1 VQVTSYSLDS
11 LAVGYNSRDGGCF
24 DTSGIVGA
32 MKLRIYFKHIRE
44 KCPYTFFL
52 FILLNTLLTGCESQV
67 IATPTST
74 TFKVEKMEYV
84 RAREQLVEDSIERQG
99 LHDEDVINA
108 LRNVPRHLF
117 VPEDMVSK
125 AYEDRPLPIG
135 YGQTISQP
143 SLVAW
148 MTELLELEPG
158 DKVLEIGTG
167 SGYQA
172 AILAELGYVDVYS
185 IEIVPEL
192 SQRAS
197 KILRQ
202 LGYGNVQVKQ
212 ADGYYGWEEY
222 APFDAI
228 IVTAAPDHLP
238 APLAEQLVEG
248 GRIVI
253 PIGPPG
259 FYQTLWKFVK
269 EEGELVAYN
278 MGSVMFVPFTGSGV
292 SEGEEHRPTP

>member
-1 VQVTSYSLDS
+1 MVDYFGTNEN
-11 LAVGYNSRDGGCF
+11 A
-24 DTSGIVGA
+24 GA
-32 MKLRIYFKHIRE
+32 MKLLTLFKHIRE
-44 KCPYTFFL
+44 KSPYAFFL
-52 FILLNTLLTGCESQV
+52 FVLLNTLLTGCESQV
-67 IATPTST
+67 TVTPTST
-74 TFKVEKMEYV
+74 TFKVEKMESIK
-84 RAREQLVEDSIERQG
+84 AREQLVEDSIERQG
-99 LHDEDVINA
+99 LQDEDVIEA
-108 LRNVPRHLF
+108 LGNVPRHLF
-117 VPEDMVSK
+117 VPDNMVDK

-192 SQRAS
+192 YGRSS
-197 KILRQ
+197 NLLGQ
-202 LGYGNVQVKQ
+202 LGYENVQVKQ
-212 ADGYYGWEEY
+212 GDGYFGWEEY

-238 APLAEQLVEG
+238 SPLAEQLDEG
-248 GRIVI
+248 GTIVI

-269 EEGELVAYN
+269 QDGELIAYN
-278 MGSVMFVPFTGSGV
+278 MGSVMFVPFTGAGA
-292 SEGEEHRPTP
+292 SEHQEQEPTPE

>member
-1 VQVTSYSLDS
+1 MFEMVDVFNIIGS
-11 LAVGYNSRDGGCF
+11 A
-24 DTSGIVGA
+24 GA

-44 KCPYTFFL
+44 KCIGAFFL
-52 FILLNTLLTGCESQV
+52 LILLNTLLTGCESQV
-67 IATPTST
+67 IVTPTLT
-74 TFKVEKMEYV
+74 TIKVEKMEFI

-99 LHDEDVINA
+99 LQDEDLINA
-108 LRNVPRHLF
+108 LGNVPRHLF
-117 VPEDMVSK
+117 VPDDMVGK

-192 SQRAS
+192 YERSS
-197 KILRQ
+197 EILEE
-202 LGYGNVQVKQ
+202 LGYENVQVKQ
-212 ADGYYGWEEY
+212 GDGYYGWEEY
-222 APFDAI
+222 ALFDAI

-238 APLAEQLVEG
+238 TPLAEQLAEG
-248 GRIVI
+248 GTIVI

-259 FYQTLWKFVK
+259 FYQTLWKFGK
-269 EEGELVAYN
+269 EDGELIAYN
-278 MGSVMFVPFTGSGV
+278 MGSVMFVPFTGAGA
-292 SEGEEHRPTP
+292 SEHQEQEPTPE